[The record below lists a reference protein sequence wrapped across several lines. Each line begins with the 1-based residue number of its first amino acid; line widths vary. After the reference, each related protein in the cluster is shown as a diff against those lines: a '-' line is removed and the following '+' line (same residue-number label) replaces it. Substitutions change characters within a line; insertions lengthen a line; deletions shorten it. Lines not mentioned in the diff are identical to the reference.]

1 MAWGILAFIVVV
13 VLVVAGMYN
22 SLVIR
27 RNEVKNAFGGLD
39 ANLKKRHDLIPNL
52 ISTVQA
58 YMKHEADLLTKITQ
72 LRTRAITPGIDPAEK
87 VDVENKLNHA
97 LGGLMI
103 SVENY
108 PDLKASQNFLDLQ
121 RSMNEVEEQ
130 ISASRRTYNSA
141 VTDLNNGIET
151 FPSNFIASFFKFK
164 KEHVLET
171 PDAERKNFNAKALF
185 NQK

>member
-1 MAWGILAFIVVV
+1 MVWGILAFVVV
-13 VLVVAGMYN
+13 VLLVIVGMYN

-52 ISTVQA
+52 ISTVKA

-72 LRTRAITPGIDPAEK
+72 LRSRATSPNINPSDRVG
-87 VDVENKLNHA
+87 VENQLNQA

-108 PDLKASQNFLDLQ
+108 PDLKANQNFMDLQ

-141 VTDLNNGIET
+141 VTDLNNGIQT
-151 FPSNFIASFFKFK
+151 FPSNFIAGFFGFK
-164 KEHVLET
+164 QETVLKTQES
-171 PDAERKNFNAKALF
+171 ERKNFNAKALF
-185 NQK
+185 DQS